1 MKIHSLFFEI
11 HPLFF
16 EIHSL
21 FFENSFIEN
30 PLTHIQK
37 AGVPVEFNEFSD
49 LPIPDLQAVLFDKI
63 KHLET
68 NNCNLR
74 STFND
79 IYNKYM
85 QSENEK
91 HALEEKVEEQNET
104 IKQMETQIAQL
115 EQQMTSNQ
123 SQGSLGN
130 VETILKDQRDRYKR
144 RIDELE
150 VSGLD

>member
-1 MKIHSLFFEI
+1 
-11 HPLFF
+11 
-16 EIHSL
+16 
-21 FFENSFIEN
+21 
-30 PLTHIQK
+30 
-37 AGVPVEFNEFSD
+37 
-49 LPIPDLQAVLFDKI
+49 
-63 KHLET
+63 
-68 NNCNLR
+68 
-74 STFND
+74 
-79 IYNKYM
+79 M